1 METRKITVIETKYQT
16 KNVIMSN
23 ATTLSE
29 LKRDLDSNGINYTNM
44 SFYEGVS
51 KTELKNDNSI
61 LPHDIP
67 YKGNTTNELVF
78 MLTTANK
85 KIKSGAKIVSRA
97 DIYNT
102 IRAKG
107 LQNACVQRFGKNF
120 TMCKTT
126 DLLALIEESKEFR
139 KSGETKDI
147 EAQREQKGR
156 GELSVKDA
164 IICIVDY
171 FINNG
176 VLSDKDKQDIF
187 GCTESNTENSNT
199 CEDKI
204 SSPYSDSEIDDMLN
218 EMGF

>member
-1 METRKITVIETKYQT
+1 METRKITVIETSCQT
-16 KNVIMSN
+16 KKVIMSN
-23 ATTLSE
+23 ATTLGE
-29 LKRDLDSNGINYTNM
+29 LKRDLDSNGIYYNNM

-67 YKGNTTNELVF
+67 YKGNITNELVF

-85 KIKSGAKIVSRA
+85 KIKSGAKTVSRA
-97 DIYNT
+97 DVYKT
-102 IRAKG
+102 IRVKG
-107 LQNACVQRFGKNF
+107 LQDACMQRFGKNF

-126 DLLALIEESKEFR
+126 DLLALIEESR
-139 KSGETKDI
+139 ETRNVETQK
-147 EAQREQKGR
+147 EQKGR

-164 IICIVDY
+164 IVCIVDY

-176 VLSDKDKQDIF
+176 VLGDKDKKDIF

-199 CEDKI
+199 CKDKI
-204 SSPYSDSEIDDMLN
+204 NSPYSDSEIDDMFN
-218 EMGF
+218 DMGF